1 MHKTWSSRSRV
12 ASRSRGLAQL
22 LGPAQSAVPLGDQA
36 WVDRPLLLGY
46 SCFVKRLA
54 KMSANSTSRLLQA
67 LWDPD
72 GATRR
77 ELESSLGLSRPTVDR
92 ALADLVSRGLVVP
105 VGTRSLRGGRPAT
118 VYRLDGSVCSVVGV
132 DLELPQLTFVLSDLW
147 GNPQESLTLAL
158 DGGSEDP
165 VPLLRQV
172 GEELTEWLT
181 SLSITWP
188 RVGGVGVAL
197 PAFVTNGVA
206 SFAGETMPSWR
217 GVTVR
222 EILEREIPAR
232 VHVHHDT
239 HVMALAEAWGSGWTE
254 GTLLYV
260 ALRPGLAGEV
270 RFGASLLVDGRP
282 YQGAHGHGGSLY
294 RAYVAREEMEGC
306 SAKERVD
313 LLVERAV
320 GFLVHAITLL
330 DPERVVFHAELLG
343 ADAEAFL
350 AGCRRRLRMELA
362 GEFPD
367 QHKVTLAVER
377 GPAAARGAAIAVVGH
392 LRDNP
397 EALFTEQG
405 GERGRR
411 SSRAKRNTVTP
422 RRKGGRK

>member
-1 MHKTWSSRSRV
+1 MSTNASS
-12 ASRSRGLAQL
+12 
-22 LGPAQSAVPLGDQA
+22 
-36 WVDRPLLLGY
+36 
-46 SCFVKRLA
+46 K
-54 KMSANSTSRLLQA
+54 LLQA
-67 LWDPD
+67 LWRPD

-77 ELESSLGLSRPTVDR
+77 ELETSLGLSSPTVEK

-147 GNPQESLTLAL
+147 GNPQESLTLAV
-158 DGGSEDP
+158 DGGSEEP
-165 VPLLRQV
+165 IPLLRQV

-181 SLSITWP
+181 GLGVTWP

-206 SFAGETMPSWR
+206 SFGGATMPSWR
-217 GVTVR
+217 GVAVR
-222 EILEREIPAR
+222 DILEREVPAR

-282 YQGAHGHGGSLY
+282 YRGGHGHGGSLY
-294 RAYVAREEMEGC
+294 RAYVASEEMEGC
-306 SAKERVD
+306 SAGERVD
-313 LLVERAV
+313 LLVDRAV

-343 ADAEAFL
+343 TDAEAFL
-350 AGCRRRLRMELA
+350 AGCRRRLRAELA

-367 QHKVTLAVER
+367 QHKITLAVER
-377 GPAAARGAAIAVVGH
+377 GPAAALGAAIAVVQH
-392 LRDNP
+392 LRDSP
-397 EALFTEQG
+397 EALFAEQG

-411 SSRAKRNTVTP
+411 SSRANSSEEERGYTKEKR
-422 RRKGGRK
+422 R